1 MSEQA
6 LRRNV
11 PPNNPRRSLAPYAGG
26 IGVAVWLNTIE
37 TADGRRVMR
46 SITIAPRRYRDRQT
60 GEWKDSGSFRP
71 SDIPILLVG
80 LQKAME
86 FVYTTPLP
94 ATKEKRRNMAKAR
107 RTATCRSSSDSQ
119 HPPHAIAHGAFF
131 VSLPQGANRATP
143 SMKPTRACC
152 TPPRLCRSLR

>member
-6 LRRNV
+6 TETKR
-11 PPNNPRRSLAPYAGG
+11 PAKQPEAKFGPYAGG

-37 TADGRRVMR
+37 TADGRRETR

-60 GEWKDSGSFRP
+60 GQWKDSGSFRP

-86 FVYTTPLP
+86 YVYTTPLP
-94 ATKEKRRNMAKAR
+94 GHEE
-107 RTATCRSSSDSQ
+107 DV
-119 HPPHAIAHGAFF
+119 PEHGEGDTNGDMPF
-131 VSLPQGANRATP
+131 
-143 SMKPTRACC
+143 
-152 TPPRLCRSLR
+152 